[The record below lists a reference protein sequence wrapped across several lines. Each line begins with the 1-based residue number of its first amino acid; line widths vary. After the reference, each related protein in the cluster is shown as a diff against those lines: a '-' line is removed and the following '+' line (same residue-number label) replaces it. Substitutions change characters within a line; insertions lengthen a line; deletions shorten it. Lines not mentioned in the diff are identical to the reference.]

1 VASSDATSVQLRMQ
15 AADDSYVLN
24 GRKWFTSNA
33 MHPLCEL
40 LAPSPQL
47 HPASRRQSRAR
58 LYAAAEHRLARAAS
72 VSAPD
77 AITDPL
83 PIIGCKGDGG
93 GCGSGCGVRGRLATR
108 HVAGRRGGG
117 IARGDR

>member
-1 VASSDATSVQLRMQ
+1 MQ
-15 AADDSYVLN
+15 AAGDSYVLN

-40 LAPSPQL
+40 LAPSPRL

-83 PIIGCKGDGG
+83 PIIGCKGTVGDVVVVVGFAGG
-93 GCGSGCGVRGRLATR
+93 WR
-108 HVAGRRGGG
+108 HVMSPVVGVAG
-117 IARGDR
+117 